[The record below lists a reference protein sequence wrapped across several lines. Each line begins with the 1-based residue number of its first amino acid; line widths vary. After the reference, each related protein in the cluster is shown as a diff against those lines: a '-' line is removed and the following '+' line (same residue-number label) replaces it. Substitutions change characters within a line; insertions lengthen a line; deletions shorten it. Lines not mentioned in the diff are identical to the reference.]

1 MAGLWIAAVTAGCGG
16 EESPSVEL
24 ALAAERSGSGR
35 PVASAPDRLAPRPV
49 ARRPQAIAVTPDG
62 LKAYVA
68 SERDLRVTVLD
79 AVSHRILKEVTLGPA
94 RGRPELPVVVA
105 VDPEGRHLFH
115 VDPLR
120 RTIAVLETSSD
131 THVASIPVPEG
142 SRDIAFDFSG
152 GSRRVF
158 VTNQRDNAVL
168 VFLEAPAGVFSAQP
182 AFSLAGRGPDPIA
195 VVPGGQLLVGHR
207 HSHELEVVDTSLP
220 PDNATV
226 ARIPLG
232 SLPLDVAVSGT
243 RALVPTFTPTP
254 GLLGPNDGRNELLEV
269 DLVSAQV
276 VGAHL
281 VDLGTDYSK
290 VLESAQ
296 HVVVLGSGSGSVLI
310 ADPLTLALF
319 ERIDLAPG
327 DPVAHPVDIAF
338 IPPPGGGT
346 PSGLFVV
353 NEFRE
358 TVRPVDLSAGPPFS
372 LQSEI
377 GLGTGRSPRLPLI
390 DLSSAEDGEWFFE
403 TVAFFNGTA
412 TNPNNVT
419 CATCHPGAGSDGL
432 NHLGSLRQA
441 GPGPALKSSR
451 RRVHHMVHPELQT
464 HPR

>member
-1 MAGLWIAAVTAGCGG
+1 M
-16 EESPSVEL
+16 
-24 ALAAERSGSGR
+24 
-35 PVASAPDRLAPRPV
+35 
-49 ARRPQAIAVTPDG
+49 
-62 LKAYVA
+62 
-68 SERDLRVTVLD
+68 
-79 AVSHRILKEVTLGPA
+79 
-94 RGRPELPVVVA
+94 
-105 VDPEGRHLFH
+105 
-115 VDPLR
+115 
-120 RTIAVLETSSD
+120 
-131 THVASIPVPEG
+131 
-142 SRDIAFDFSG
+142 
-152 GSRRVF
+152 
-158 VTNQRDNAVL
+158 
-168 VFLEAPAGVFSAQP
+168 
-182 AFSLAGRGPDPIA
+182 
-195 VVPGGQLLVGHR
+195 VGH
-207 HSHELEVVDTSLP
+207 HDSHELEVIDTALP
-220 PDNATV
+220 PGDATV

-232 SLPLDVAVSGT
+232 RLPLDVAVSGT

-281 VDLGTDYSK
+281 VDLGTDYSR

-327 DPVAHPVDIAF
+327 DPVAHPLDMAF
-338 IPPPGGGT
+338 IPPPGGGA

-377 GLGTGRSPRLPLI
+377 GLGEGRNPRLPLI

-412 TNPNNVT
+412 SNPNNVT
-419 CATCHPGAGSDGL
+419 CATCHLGAGSDGL
-432 NHLGSLRQA
+432 NHIAAVRQAPPLFDVLRTGPWGHQGGASNLQTLVRGAFNAHGILGGQRPAGAADLMLRFFATVRAPRSPFRQANGSLSPEAAAGKLVFENQA
-441 GPGPALKSSR
+441 GCAVCHSAQLFIPRPPAPPTIVGGVGTGLAPANVPALKGLWNTGPYLHDGSAAALEDVLLMNVGDQHGTTSGLSAQER
-451 RRVHHMVHPELQT
+451 SDLVAYLLSL
-464 HPR
+464 